1 MTRTLRLT
9 YPRLAAFSL
18 LALLTLLL
26 ACGSS
31 NGAAAAGDETALIWE
46 AWHRINESYASRA
59 APDPEAVV
67 KNTIQH
73 LLDLVDAP
81 PYPLLT
87 EAGRLRGQPPP
98 GVPDQLADVWRALVL
113 HQQKW
118 PGLER
123 SQVAEAAINGMVSG
137 LGDPSAAF
145 LSSKD
150 YPRARKTL
158 EESVEGNYFGIG
170 ARVVAQ
176 DDRLLLFPIQGTPA
190 EKAGIQAGDIL
201 LAVEGDPVAGRSLQE
216 VVGQVAGPEGTKV
229 QLRLERPGKSE
240 PLDVDILRSNI
251 NLPSVSRQLAPGGIG
266 YVYISRFRD
275 NTGEQVYEAL
285 VALKRI
291 DMLALI
297 LDLRS
302 NPGGSA
308 RAASDVVGQFLPPGS
323 QFLLLEDRYGV
334 RRETR
339 VREDLDRLE
348 LGNLPMVVLVN
359 GETVG
364 EAEAVAGVLQETGR
378 AVILGTRTFGKAGT
392 YGFAEL
398 SNGSAI
404 YLPTLKWYT
413 PSGKL
418 LGNGGI
424 QPDISVPYKTVTEG
438 LGGESQF
445 NRAYAYLNERLPPF
459 R

>member
-1 MTRTLRLT
+1 MTRTLRLP
-9 YPRLAAFSL
+9 YPGLAAFPL
-18 LALLTLLL
+18 LVLLILLL

-46 AWHRINESYASRA
+46 AWRRINESYASRA
-59 APDPEAVV
+59 APDSEAVV
-67 KNTIQH
+67 RNMLQH
-73 LLDLVDAP
+73 LLDLVDAS
-81 PYPLLT
+81 PYPLLI

-123 SQVAEAAINGMVSG
+123 SQVVEAAINGMVSG

-145 LSSKD
+145 LSAKD

-176 DDRLLLFPIQGTPA
+176 EDRLLLFPIQGTPA
-190 EKAGIQAGDIL
+190 EKSGIQSGDVL
-201 LAVEGDPVAGRSLQE
+201 LAVEGNPVAGRSLQE
-216 VVGQVAGPEGTKV
+216 VAGQVAGPEGTKV
-229 QLRLERPGKSE
+229 QLRLERSGEPE
-240 PLDVDILRSNI
+240 PLDVDILRGNI

-285 VALKRI
+285 EALKRI

-308 RAASDVVGQFLPPGS
+308 KAASDVAGQFLPPGS
-323 QFLLLEDRYGV
+323 QFLSLEDRQGG
-334 RRETR
+334 RREAR
-339 VREDLDRLE
+339 IREDLDRLE
-348 LGNLPMVVLVN
+348 LGGLPMVVLVN
-359 GETVG
+359 GETAG
-364 EAEAVAGVLQETGR
+364 EAEAVAVVLQETGR
-378 AVILGTRTFGKAGT
+378 AAILGTRTFGKAGT
-392 YGFAEL
+392 YSFVEL

-404 YLPTLKWYT
+404 YLPTMKWYT
-413 PSGKL
+413 PSGKQ

-424 QPDISVPYKTVTEG
+424 QPDISVPYETETEG
-438 LGGESQF
+438 FGGESQF